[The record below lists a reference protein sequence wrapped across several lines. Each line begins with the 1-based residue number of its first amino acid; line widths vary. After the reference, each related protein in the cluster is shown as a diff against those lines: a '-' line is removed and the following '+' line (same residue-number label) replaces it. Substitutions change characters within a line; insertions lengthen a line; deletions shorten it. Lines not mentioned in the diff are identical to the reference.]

1 MKPSSRNHQNEAL
14 KMFLRIVVGTVV
26 GAAVG
31 LGWHKLVGC
40 SGGACPLTGNPFI
53 STLYGMTAG
62 ALVAASFQ

>member
-1 MKPSSRNHQNEAL
+1 
-14 KMFLRIVVGTVV
+14 MFLRIVVGTVV